1 MNVTKT
7 KLGIEQGDYLEST
20 TTHQESMTSAK
31 SISLLGSLS
40 IGHAM
45 VHWFGQAF
53 PVLLAEVVAS
63 LGLGPLSAGVI
74 MGVRSVTGAL
84 ANVPMGVFADRFANR
99 RKSFMTLSLIWF
111 GTSFFLIGLA
121 PNFALVAIAAGVLG
135 VASSL
140 WHPPALGL
148 LTTRFPERKG
158 FAMAIHGVGAGIG
171 DLTGPITVGVLL
183 LVLSWQD
190 IFRISLLPAL
200 GIAVLF
206 VLLMRGVETGSE
218 SGHRSLSDYSQA
230 LKAAARHRPLLI
242 ALLAGGMRSAGQVV
256 LITFLPLYALNDLDI
271 SSSVVGV
278 LSGLLVG
285 MSLVTQPI
293 LGYLSDRTSRK
304 VVILPAML
312 LLSVLA
318 IVLAQQGSTVGLLI
332 TVVVIGLFM
341 FSLAT
346 LFNALVMD
354 NAPGDLQS
362 TAAAAAFLVG
372 LVLGTG
378 TPVAAGLIARET
390 GTESAF
396 YVAAVFFFL
405 SAVLTAFVRSGQSG
419 STPRFAS
426 G

>member
-1 MNVTKT
+1 
-7 KLGIEQGDYLEST
+7 
-20 TTHQESMTSAK
+20 
-31 SISLLGSLS
+31 
-40 IGHAM
+40 
-45 VHWFGQAF
+45 
-53 PVLLAEVVAS
+53 
-63 LGLGPLSAGVI
+63 
-74 MGVRSVTGAL
+74 
-84 ANVPMGVFADRFANR
+84 
-99 RKSFMTLSLIWF
+99 
-111 GTSFFLIGLA
+111 
-121 PNFALVAIAAGVLG
+121 
-135 VASSL
+135 
-140 WHPPALGL
+140 
-148 LTTRFPERKG
+148 
-158 FAMAIHGVGAGIG
+158 MAIHGVGAGIG

-312 LLSVLA
+312 LLAVLA
-318 IVLAQQGSTVGLLI
+318 IVLAQQGSTIGLLI